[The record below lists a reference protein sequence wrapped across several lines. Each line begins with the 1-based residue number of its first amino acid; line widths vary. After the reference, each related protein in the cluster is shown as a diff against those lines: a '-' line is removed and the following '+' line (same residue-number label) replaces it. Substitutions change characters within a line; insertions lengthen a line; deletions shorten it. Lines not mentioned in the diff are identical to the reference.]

1 MGGRGLMSA
10 SGSHQGSGG
19 SRTELVGRHKSSWV
33 AAEVP
38 RFRLRGTQALVS
50 AGCREMAGKGGCD
63 WSLESRLRTP
73 AWEPVTVVEKT
84 SLPECRSRASPT
96 RPWGPAAST
105 ELYKGEDAGNGCR
118 RVDS

>member
-1 MGGRGLMSA
+1 MSA

-50 AGCREMAGKGGCD
+50 AGCREMAGKGGRD
-63 WSLESRLRTP
+63 WSLESRLRSP
-73 AWEPVTVVEKT
+73 AWGLVIAVEKT
-84 SLPECRSRASPT
+84 SLPECRFRAPPPGHGAQWLPQNSI
-96 RPWGPAAST
+96 REKMLEMG
-105 ELYKGEDAGNGCR
+105 AGG
-118 RVDS
+118 